1 MTNLL
6 RFLLLALIGWVGVH
20 AAEPDANALVV
31 IAHATVTRVDTP
43 TLQRLY
49 TGRAIEVAGTPVNP
63 VNLSAGHP
71 LRERFMAQVL
81 NEDNDKY
88 VAYWTVRRHIGKGI
102 PPREFKS
109 AAEVIEYVQATP
121 GGLGYIA
128 ASDLKP
134 GLNVIARP

>member
-1 MTNLL
+1 MKTMLHSLL
-6 RFLLLALIGWVGVH
+6 IALAGWVPAW
-20 AAEPDANALVV
+20 AADPISVVV
-31 IAHATVTRVDTP
+31 IAHPSVGRVDVQ

-49 TGRAIEVAGTPVNP
+49 TGRAIEVAGVAVSP
-63 VNLSAGHP
+63 VNLPAGQV
-71 LRERFMAQVL
+71 LRERFLLDVVG
-81 NEDNDKY
+81 ESNDKY

-102 PPREFKS
+102 PPRELKS
-109 AAEVIEYVQATP
+109 AAEVIEYVRATP